1 MTLQLWL
8 IAVVAIVGN
17 LTTVVSGLLSGR
29 HTMRLA
35 LRIRDIDRRD
45 ARQGRYEDACVQFLS
60 AARVLRSPQDGES
73 VSQETALAELRRA
86 ATRIELYGPKA
97 SSTAVLTALD
107 RIERLQQLRDG
118 QPSGKEVAEAQS
130 RCDGALD
137 AARSVLAVDLGDAK

>member
-29 HTMRLA
+29 HAMRLA

-45 ARQGRYEDACVQFLS
+45 ARHGKYEDACVQFLS
-60 AARVLRSPQDGES
+60 AARVLRAPRDGES
-73 VSQETALAELRRA
+73 VTSEDVMSQLRGA

-107 RIERLQQLRDG
+107 RIERLQQLRAG
-118 QPSGKEVAEAQS
+118 QPRANEVSEAES

-137 AARSVLAVDLGDAK
+137 AVRSVLAVDLGDAK